1 MSPQSSAGHPRG
13 GATRHAVFFPLL
25 LCIRGEPSPS
35 FKAWEK
41 MDEGCWSWLDSFWA
55 AKRAA
60 AWKEAQQQ
68 PIRCKDT
75 VLRAKWQSYRKVR
88 VVDTSVP
95 QVWVANVSGCPR
107 GGRIWGNACAPM
119 PQRFVRRC
127 PSCHLDVP
135 VGHLDETVVFADD
148 GRSRL
153 FLPRLPLRRIAK
165 ARRPSIYLLVL
176 DAVSRQ
182 AMKSLMPRTS
192 ALFLGNKTA
201 WNLPEGW
208 RSAWFSSFH
217 TLQSGGTIEN
227 FFNVP
232 YGGIL
237 KEGNDTHRRIRCL
250 NPFIG
255 PEIVRNWT
263 HTDRH
268 LSALA
273 HAGNAR
279 FAFSASIYIPLIHD
293 ALAADDVVPSFFEIA
308 SLVASFRG
316 ERLELERS
324 DFTCFAGATLMEHGL
339 AWNAARLEG
348 GDRKLVYSHFRAFKH
363 PLPLKHM
370 HKLAN
375 LDIPL
380 RRHLH
385 KVMRRN
391 DVAIF
396 LLSDHGR
403 LELMCDQRNPFLGL
417 LVPRNWAPLL
427 AQSDKL
433 VSSWDVYATI
443 RQLLAVNGSMP
454 LPGDDL
460 AGMVE
465 LADAGLCVQPS
476 PQRDWSLPIPC
487 MRPASM
493 KPISLLAPSLIPW
506 DRTCAQA
513 GIFEDHCSLYGTL
526 WWTHLCVDGGERL
539 SQATRDLMLHFSADV
554 TQVVWCDIGAKLAA
568 RATKHANAV
577 LAAAGAHACWP
588 LRVDAV
594 ELVTH
599 EMFSTMLSK
608 KHVVRFRLRESPAR
622 VFDATFFYTERGA
635 VEDPDQY
642 ALLAVSQVTRYRD
655 YEWCAP
661 LGESTPF
668 CRCEMRTTSEENITI
683 GSTEKVEGG
692 DRQARSGD
700 MVVGAAHGAQI
711 AACRQEC
718 KHKNLIGVH
727 VATGG
732 ECWCG
737 EFRFE
742 CADEVSCRKGMPFGL
757 ENAKHALGSDR
768 GSAKRMCVCAFDPFA
783 WQADAVPSRRAP
795 NLNCST

>member
-539 SQATRDLMLHFSADV
+539 SQATRDLMLHFSPDV
-554 TQVVWCDIGAKLAA
+554 SQVVWCNAGVKLAA
-568 RATKHANAV
+568 RAVQQANDE

-588 LRVDAV
+588 LRIDVV
-594 ELVTH
+594 EMLTH
-599 EMFSTMLSK
+599 ETVLR
-608 KHVVRFRLRESPAR
+608 KHIVRFRLRETPPR
-622 VFDATFFYTERGA
+622 VFDAAFYGDSDGWDSERL
-635 VEDPDQY
+635 V
-642 ALLAVSQVTRYRD
+642 LLSVSQVTRFRD

-661 LGESTPF
+661 FGASRHL
-668 CRCEMRTTSEENITI
+668 CRCELRTASEEIAP
-683 GSTEKVEGG
+683 TEPSRKELGREREVRLAELEADG
-692 DRQARSGD
+692 
-700 MVVGAAHGAQI
+700 AHGAQI
-711 AACRQEC
+711 AACRQAC
-718 KHKNLIGVH
+718 RRQGLIGVQP
-727 VATGG
+727 ASGG
-732 ECWCG
+732 GCWCG
-737 EFRFE
+737 NNRYE
-742 CADEVSCRKGMPFGL
+742 CSDEVSCRKGMPFGL
-757 ENAKHALGSDR
+757 ENAKLASEH
-768 GSAKRMCVCAFDPFA
+768 GSAKTICLCAYDPFA
-783 WQADAVPSRRAP
+783 WQANAVPSDYCAK
-795 NLNCST
+795 LNCST